1 MVRFVHLKVLIVG
14 LRSACVKRL
23 GQNQGYFPFK
33 GDDFPCKSTIYKRV
47 CHDPARMCANE
58 GGGRRGHP
66 AVGVPRVSVTSPTD
80 LLSGANFGNV

>member
-1 MVRFVHLKVLIVG
+1 MVKFVHLKALIVG
-14 LRSACVKRL
+14 LRSACVKRPS
-23 GQNQGYFPFK
+23 QKQVNFPFK

-58 GGGRRGHP
+58 HGGRRGHP
-66 AVGVPRVSVTSPTD
+66 AVGVPRVSVTSPMA